1 MEIQKCEKKL
11 GKRKSAENIH
21 EERRRGE
28 DRETWE
34 RESQR
39 TLLLPTCHQE
49 WKKSQAASATS
60 LRSRLALLDKTD
72 FPAPNNRYEEG
83 SFSFL
88 SSPLVLFD
96 FWGSLFQFPL
106 FFFFLFLHT
115 TFSNDFSW
123 SVSGYAFLLSF
134 LPREKANTQ
143 SREYRTIP
151 LSIDALFKTIT
162 REISKPILRQTFK
175 LSMNRHSTTHAK
187 KARTIKRIHAI
198 IRLL

>member
-106 FFFFLFLHT
+106 FFF
-115 TFSNDFSW
+115 
-123 SVSGYAFLLSF
+123 SF
-134 LPREKANTQ
+134 LAHD
-143 SREYRTIP
+143 I
-151 LSIDALFKTIT
+151 FKRFFMVSLRLCIFVVISAT
-162 REISKPILRQTFK
+162 RKSQHSKQGIQNDSTL
-175 LSMNRHSTTHAK
+175 NRCS
-187 KARTIKRIHAI
+187 
-198 IRLL
+198 L